1 MRVSA
6 AIRLAA
12 LALAGAA
19 LAASAGC
26 GTRALTA
33 NTTGAGA
40 TGGSGVI
47 GIDAGP
53 GTDGAF
59 QPTRDVD
66 MLFMIDNTAGRLVQ
80 DNLMRNFPTFT
91 EALRSLPGGL
101 PNLHIAVVTSD
112 LGAGDG
118 SISGCAADGGDAGIF
133 KYTARG
139 TCTTSGLD
147 PGATFIS
154 DVDGVKN
161 YAGNISDVFTCIGAV
176 GESGCGFEQPLAA
189 VARALGADGR
199 PMPAENQGFLR
210 PDALLFI
217 VLLTDEDDCSV
228 PPGSAL
234 FDTTSNRTLAS
245 QLGPPSGFRCNEFG
259 HLCNGVKPP
268 RLAPTGSVNDVV
280 TLDGCRSAEGA
291 GMLTPL
297 ATLRAQ
303 IRSLKPFPD
312 QQILVA
318 AIAGPGAPYTIEW
331 RNPSAGD
338 TGPWPV
344 IDHSCTA
351 PDGSFA
357 TPAVRINEFASSF
370 GANGQ
375 ASNIC
380 VDSFAPILSS
390 FAAQIAAHIPGLQQ

>member
-1 MRVSA
+1 MKVSA

-26 GTRALTA
+26 GTRTLAA
-33 NTTGAGA
+33 NASG
-40 TGGSGVI
+40 TGGTSVI
-47 GIDAGP
+47 AFDARP
-53 GTDGAF
+53 GTDGTF

-66 MLFMIDNTAGRLVQ
+66 ILFMIDNTAGRLVQ
-80 DNLMRNFPTFT
+80 DNLLRNFPAFITT
-91 EALRSLPGGL
+91 LSGLVGGL

-118 SISGCAADGGDAGIF
+118 SIASCSADGGDAGIF
-133 KYTARG
+133 KYTPRG

-161 YAGNISDVFTCIGAV
+161 YTGYNIEDVFTCIASV

-210 PDALLFI
+210 QDALLFI

-234 FDTTSNRTLAS
+234 FDTTSNVNLAAP
-245 QLGPPSGFRCNEFG
+245 LGPVTGFRCNEFG
-259 HLCNGVKPP
+259 HLCNGAKPP
-268 RLAPTGSVNDVV
+268 RRAPTGSANDRV
-280 TLDGCRSAEGA
+280 TLDGCVSAEGA

-312 QQILVA
+312 QQILVS
-318 AIAGPGAPYTIEW
+318 AIAGTSAPYTVEW
-331 RNPSAGD
+331 RNPSVAD

-344 IDHSCTA
+344 IDHSCMA
-351 PDGSFA
+351 SDGSFA
-357 TPAVRINEFASSF
+357 SPAVRINEFAAGF

-375 ASNIC
+375 AFSVC
-380 VDSFAPILSS
+380 VDSFAPILSTL
-390 FAAQIAAHIPGLQQ
+390 ALRLAEHLPIRQQ

>member
-1 MRVSA
+1 MRMP
-6 AIRLAA
+6 A
-12 LALAGAA
+12 LGLVAGAA

-33 NTTGAGA
+33 NTS
-40 TGGSGVI
+40 GGGGTGVI
-47 GIDAGP
+47 SFDAGP
-53 GTDGAF
+53 GTGGAF

-66 MLFMIDNTAGRLVQ
+66 ILFMIDNTAGVLVQ
-80 DNLMRNFPTFT
+80 HNLLNNFPTFT
-91 EALRSLPGGL
+91 TALRSLTGGL
-101 PNLHIAVVTSD
+101 PNLHIAVITSD

-118 SISGCAADGGDAGIF
+118 SVAGCTADGGDAGIF
-133 KYTARG
+133 HYTARG
-139 TCTTSGLD
+139 TCTSTNLD

-161 YAGNISDVFTCIGAV
+161 YTGNIDDVFTCIASV
-176 GESGCGFEQPLAA
+176 GNSGCGFEQPLGS

-234 FDTTSNRTLAS
+234 FDTTSNVNLAS
-245 QLGPPSGFRCNEFG
+245 QLGPATNFRCNEFG
-259 HLCNGVKPP
+259 HLCNGAKPP
-268 RLAPTGSVNDVV
+268 RLAPTGDVNDLVS
-280 TLDGCRSAEGA
+280 LDGCVSAEGA

-303 IRSLKPFPD
+303 LRSLKPFPD

-318 AIAGPGAPYTIEW
+318 AIAAPSAPYTVEW
-331 RNPSAGD
+331 RNPYGND

-344 IDHSCTA
+344 IDHSCMGS
-351 PDGSFA
+351 DGTFA
-357 TPAVRINEFASSF
+357 APAVRLNEFATGF

-375 ASNIC
+375 TSNIC

-390 FAAQIAAHIPGLQQ
+390 FAAQLAAHIPGLQQ

>member
-1 MRVSA
+1 MRTSA

-12 LALAGAA
+12 LTLAGVA
-19 LAASAGC
+19 LVASAGC

-40 TGGSGVI
+40 TGGSSVI
-47 GIDAGP
+47 GFDAGP
-53 GTDGAF
+53 DVAF
-59 QPTRDVD
+59 PPTRDID
-66 MLFMIDNTAGRLVQ
+66 ILFMIDNTAGVLVQ
-80 DNLMRNFPTFT
+80 HNLLNNFPTFT
-91 EALRSLPGGL
+91 SALMSMSGGTL
-101 PNLHIAVVTSD
+101 PNLHIAVITSD

-118 SISGCAADGGDAGIF
+118 SIAGCTADGGDAGLF
-133 KYTARG
+133 HYTARG
-139 TCTTSGLD
+139 TCTSTNLE

-161 YAGNISDVFTCIGAV
+161 YTGNIDDVFTCIASV
-176 GESGCGFEQPLAA
+176 GNSGCGFEQPLAS

-199 PMPAENQGFLR
+199 PAPAENQGFLR
-210 PDALLFI
+210 QDALLFI

-228 PPGSAL
+228 PPGSGL
-234 FDTTSNRTLAS
+234 FDTISNQKLAS
-245 QLGPPSGFRCNEFG
+245 PLGPVLNFRCNEFG
-259 HLCNGVKPP
+259 HLCSGAKPP

-280 TLDGCRSAEGA
+280 TLDGCVSAEGA
-291 GMLTPL
+291 GMLTPI

-303 IRSLKPFPD
+303 IRALKPFPD

-318 AIAGPGAPYTIEW
+318 AIAAPSAPYTIEW
-331 RNPSAGD
+331 RNPAAND

-351 PDGSFA
+351 SDGTFA
-357 TPAVRINEFASSF
+357 SPAVRINEFAGSF

-375 ASNIC
+375 TASAC
-380 VDSFAPILSS
+380 VDNFAPILSS
-390 FAAQIAAHIPGLQQ
+390 LATQLAAHLPIHQQ

>member
-1 MRVSA
+1 VRVSA

-12 LALAGAA
+12 LALAGGA

-33 NTTGAGA
+33 NAS
-40 TGGSGVI
+40 GGGGTGVI
-47 GIDAGP
+47 GFDAGP
-53 GTDGAF
+53 GATF
-59 QPTRDVD
+59 RPTRDVD
-66 MLFMIDNTAGRLVQ
+66 LLFMIDNTSGTSLLQ
-80 DNLMRNFPTFT
+80 NNLLRNFPSFT
-91 EALRSLPGGL
+91 EALSSLSGGFL

-112 LGAGDG
+112 MGAGDG
-118 SISGCAADGGDAGIF
+118 SIASCAADGGDAGIF
-133 KYTARG
+133 QSTARG
-139 TCTTSGLD
+139 TCTSTNLD

-161 YAGNISDVFTCIGAV
+161 YTGNINDVFTCIASV
-176 GESGCGFEQPLAA
+176 GNSGCGFEQPLAS

-199 PMPAENQGFLR
+199 PPPAENQGFLR
-210 PDALLFI
+210 QDALLFI
-217 VLLTDEDDCSV
+217 VLLMNEDDCSV

-234 FDTTSNRTLAS
+234 FDTTSNVDLAS
-245 QLGPPSGFRCNEFG
+245 QLGPVTNFRCNEFG
-259 HLCNGVKPP
+259 HQCNGAKPP

-280 TLDGCRSAEGA
+280 TLDGCVSAEGA

-318 AIAGPGAPYTIEW
+318 AIAAPSAPYTIEW
-331 RNPSAGD
+331 RNPSIAD

-344 IDHSCTA
+344 IDHSCTGS
-351 PDGSFA
+351 DGSFA
-357 TPAVRINEFASSF
+357 APAVRINEFAAGF

-375 ASNIC
+375 TSTVC
-380 VDSFAPILSS
+380 VDTFGPILSS
-390 FAAQIAAHIPGLQQ
+390 LAVQLAAHIPVLQQ

>member
-1 MRVSA
+1 VSVSA

-33 NTTGAGA
+33 NASG
-40 TGGSGVI
+40 TGGTVVI
-47 GIDAGP
+47 GFDAGP
-53 GTDGAF
+53 DAMF
-59 QPTRDVD
+59 RPTRDVD
-66 MLFMIDNTAGRLVQ
+66 ILFMIDNTSDVLVQ
-80 DNLMRNFPTFT
+80 HKLLSNFPTFT
-91 EALRSLPGGL
+91 TAVSSIVGGL
-101 PNLHIAVVTSD
+101 PNLHIALVTSD

-118 SISGCAADGGDAGIF
+118 SISGCDAEGGDAGRF
-133 KYTARG
+133 QYTARG
-139 TCTTSGLD
+139 TCTATNLD

-154 DVDGVKN
+154 HVDGAKN
-161 YAGNISDVFTCIGAV
+161 YTGDLADVFTCIASV
-176 GESGCGFEQPLAA
+176 GNSGCGFEQPLAA

-210 PDALLFI
+210 QDALLFI
-217 VLLTDEDDCSV
+217 VMVTDEDDCSV
-228 PPGSAL
+228 PTGSAL

-245 QLGPPSGFRCNEFG
+245 QLGPVLGFRCNEFG

-280 TLDGCRSAEGA
+280 TLDGCVSAEGA

-318 AIAGPGAPYTIEW
+318 AIAAPSAPYTIEW
-331 RNPSAGD
+331 RNPSAAD
-338 TGPWPV
+338 TGPWPA

-351 PDGSFA
+351 LDGSFA
-357 TPAVRINEFASSF
+357 APAVRINEFASGF
-370 GANGQ
+370 GGNGQ
-375 ASNIC
+375 TSNVC
-380 VDSFAPILSS
+380 ADNFAPILSS
-390 FAAQIAAHIPGLQQ
+390 LAAQIAAHIPWRQQ